1 MIRVNNAKTI
11 RELASRT
18 YHANL
23 KKNMLTIVAIFFT
36 TFLIATV
43 LLVGSG
49 YYEALTLRQ
58 RRMSGMEY
66 DIALTEPTAEQVAVV
81 RSMDKVKYAGLCV
94 KCALIESYDGQDVD
108 KVRLWWIDDTCFEK
122 QLLPAQK
129 SFYGAYPTKENEILL
144 SKSALRAMGIKHPT
158 IGMEIPLFYSIIKE
172 GEEAIYDETFVL
184 SGYYVDYS
192 GQKNGYMSADFYE
205 ATGVKQTDFTQGT
218 LRITLKNQ
226 LYSKADIL
234 EMNKALHLANNQ
246 LIDGD
251 DDAIAQFIR
260 IAIGMTLFLLLVF
273 ISGYLF
279 IYNIQYISVSRDIRY
294 YGQLKTMGTTS
305 LQLRKLVN
313 LQLLWNAI
321 VGIALG
327 VLASLVLEKSVL
339 TACLKEI
346 NPSLQVQDLGI
357 WLLGVML
364 IAAGFSFAVAFMGS
378 RKPRKMVEDSAP
390 IEAMKYIGG
399 IDDGRVATGRSKG
412 SAVLSM
418 AKRNLFRDKKQF
430 VIILLSL
437 STAIALFLIVNSV
450 IMCNNARYILD
461 EVYEEDMKLLNLTLL
476 EDGEAQVFSEELVSG
491 IEGIEGVKAV
501 RQLTGTTA
509 TVPYQ
514 DVYEEYYRQLYQS
527 RYTPG
532 DYDSDMAYYK
542 EHPEDAKFTCRVI
555 GVDDAEFALL
565 NASVEYPLDEEAF
578 RKGEVCFF
586 TKSFT
591 EGDNGITGQT
601 VTFKLHCG
609 DEEITENIKI
619 GAMLDYSPAYY
630 AAGYTPDLI
639 VSTSYVEKLIGDD
652 ALTEMLKIE
661 YKKSYDSKTEQA
673 IRNLLKK
680 YKGISAESKL
690 ERYEE
695 MKQSEDKIR
704 LLGNTVA
711 GIILVL
717 AMLNY
722 INMMSASLESRKSEF
737 AILESVGM
745 TRGQLR
751 KMIVLEAVWYA
762 VLSELLACII
772 GLPISYAAF
781 YSFKQYDIAFCLP
794 IGADLMLVAT
804 IPLVCMTFVLI
815 LFCGRKQMSIVDVLK
830 NVD

>member
-1 MIRVNNAKTI
+1 MIRVNNGKTI
-11 RELASRT
+11 RELAGRT
-18 YHANL
+18 YRANR
-23 KKNMLTIVAIFFT
+23 KKNILTIVAIFFT

-58 RRMSGMEY
+58 RRMSGMDF
-66 DIALTEPTAEQVAVV
+66 DIALTEPTEEQVALV
-81 RSMDKVKYAGLCV
+81 RGMDKVKYAGLCV
-94 KCALIESYDGQDVD
+94 KCAIIEAYDGADVD

-122 QLLPAQK
+122 QLLTAQK

-144 SKSALRAMGIKHPT
+144 SKSALSTMGIKNPT
-158 IGMEIPLFYSIIKE
+158 VGMELPLSYSIIKE
-172 GEEAIYDETFVL
+172 GEEDTYDETFVL
-184 SGYYVDYS
+184 SGYFVDYS
-192 GQKNGYMSADFYE
+192 GQKNGYVSADFYE
-205 ATGVKQTDFTQGT
+205 ATGVKQTDLTQGT
-218 LRITLKNQ
+218 LRISLKNP
-226 LYSKADIL
+226 LYSRADIL
-234 EMNKALHLANNQ
+234 EMNDALHLTNGQ
-246 LIDGD
+246 VIDGD
-251 DDAIAQFIR
+251 DNSIVQFLR
-260 IAIGMTLFLLLVF
+260 IAIGMALFLLLVF
-273 ISGYLF
+273 TSGYLF

-294 YGQLKTMGTTS
+294 YGQLKTLGTTS

-313 LQLLWNAI
+313 LQLLWNAT
-321 VGIALG
+321 VGITLG
-327 VLASLVLEKSVL
+327 ILASSVLGKSVL

-346 NPSLQVQDLGI
+346 DPSLKVQDLGI
-357 WLLGVML
+357 WLVVVML
-364 IAAGFSFAVAFMGS
+364 IAAGFSFVVAFMGS
-378 RKPRKMVEDSAP
+378 RKPRKMVEDFAP

-412 SAVLSM
+412 SAVFSM

-430 VIILLSL
+430 AIIMLSL

-461 EVYEEDMKLLNLTLL
+461 EVYEEDMQLLNLTLL
-476 EDGEAQVFSEELVSG
+476 EEGESQVFDEELLSKIKG
-491 IEGIEGVKAV
+491 LPGVKEV

-514 DVYEEYYRQLYQS
+514 EVYEAYYKALYQS

-542 EHPEDAKFTCRVI
+542 EHPEDSKFTCRVI
-555 GVDDAEFALL
+555 GVDDAEFELL
-565 NASVEYPLDEEAF
+565 NASVEHPLNEEAF

-586 TKSFT
+586 AKSFT
-591 EGDNGITGQT
+591 EGDNGITGQRVSFT
-601 VTFKLHCG
+601 LYRG
-609 DEEITENIKI
+609 DEELTENIQI

-639 VSTSYVEKLIGDD
+639 VSKSYVEALIGED

-661 YKKSYDSKTEQA
+661 YHTSYDKETELQ
-673 IRNLLKK
+673 IRNLLTK

-751 KMIVLEAVWYA
+751 KMIVQEAVWYA
-762 VLSELLACII
+762 GLSELLACAI
-772 GLPISYAAF
+772 GLPLSYIAF

-794 IGADLMLVAT
+794 IGADLMLAVAMP
-804 IPLVCMTFVLI
+804 IFCVVFALL
-815 LFCGRKQMSIVDVLK
+815 LFCGKRQMSMVDVLK
-830 NVD
+830 NVG